1 MGDTGLEGRIRAALT
16 TEGGRLERAL
26 FGTDDPAAVAAHIE
40 RCCREHLGE
49 PAAARAYVPGVG
61 LVVGLR
67 LQDGRDVWL
76 KVHRWN
82 VSVGRLAAVHEVQR
96 RLVDRGLPAPRPLAP
111 PTALGTGVAT
121 FEADLPGD
129 AGPWRRA
136 TVGAG
141 LHRLVEAA
149 RDLDADVGDPLLRRP
164 PGAPLW
170 PEPHD
175 VRFDL
180 DGTTAGAEWIDE
192 LGRAARDRLDAAWDA
207 APAVVGHFD
216 WRVQNL
222 GFGDGGIV
230 AVYDWD
236 SIARA
241 PEAVTVGCA
250 AGTYRIDWRL
260 LEEDPLPTV
269 EDMAGFVAD
278 YEAARGRP
286 FDDGE
291 RELLDAANLA
301 HLAYGAR
308 CQHADLVASTG
319 FGGSTDV
326 GFLRLLRQRG
336 ERFLATS

>member
-1 MGDTGLEGRIRAALT
+1 MGDTGLEGRIRAALAA
-16 TEGGRLERAL
+16 EGGRLERAL
-26 FGTDDPAAVAAHIE
+26 FGTDDPSAVAAQVE
-40 RCCREHLGE
+40 ACCRERLGE
-49 PAAARAYVPGVG
+49 PTVARAYVPGVG
-61 LVVGLR
+61 LVVSL
-67 LQDGRDVWL
+67 
-76 KVHRWN
+76 
-82 VSVGRLAAVHEVQR
+82 
-96 RLVDRGLPAPRPLAP
+96 GLPAPRPLAP

-136 TVGAG
+136 TVAAG
-141 LHRLVEAA
+141 LHRRVEAA

-336 ERFLATS
+336 ERFLATG